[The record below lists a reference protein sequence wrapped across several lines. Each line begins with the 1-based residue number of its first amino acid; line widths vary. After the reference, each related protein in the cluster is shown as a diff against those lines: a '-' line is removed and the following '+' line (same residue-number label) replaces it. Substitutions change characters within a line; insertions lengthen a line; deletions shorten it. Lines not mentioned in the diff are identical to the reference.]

1 MNNLATEQ
9 ELFEKFKRN
18 MDYLIGLCK
27 DKTIVFD
34 FDGTL
39 TRFQYAA
46 DRMLPCKDDEI
57 EEFTRAGGNIYQD
70 IYILKTMKYIVQ
82 RLNMDD
88 VYVLTSTVPSLR
100 EIKNQIIIDNFN
112 IPRERIIH
120 TDGSSQ
126 KIKVLEDIHSK
137 TSKRILF
144 LEDNYK
150 ILLVAEENL
159 NFVKGYHTSCLLP

>member
-1 MNNLATEQ
+1 MDDLVTEQ

-18 MDYLIGLCK
+18 MDHLISLCK

-39 TRFQYAA
+39 TRFQYAS

-70 IYILKTMKYIVQ
+70 IYILKTMKYIV
-82 RLNMDD
+82 RHLNTDD

-100 EIKNQIIIDNFN
+100 KIKNQIIIDNFN

-126 KIKVLEDIHSK
+126 KIKVLEDIYSK
-137 TSKRILF
+137 TSREILF

-159 NFVKGYHTSCLLP
+159 NFVKGYHISCLLP